1 MRIMVDTNVF
11 ISVVVFNSKRLGNM
25 LNDICENHVLV
36 LSSYV
41 LDEIKNVIKEKF
53 PNKTAAMDEILFNLP
68 FELEYTPNE
77 LPEYDHFTI
86 RDKDDEPVLY
96 SAITA
101 DVDVLITGDRD
112 FFDVESERPEILSPA
127 EFLAKYVLQ

>member
-1 MRIMVDTNVF
+1 MRIMIDTNIL
-11 ISVVVFNSKRLGNM
+11 ISIAVFNSGKLGDL
-25 LNDICENHVLV
+25 LNHICSNHILV
-36 LSSYV
+36 LSSYALEEFESV
-41 LDEIKNVIKEKF
+41 VKRKFPDKMAGVIKFLMK
-53 PNKTAAMDEILFNLP
+53 LP
-68 FELEYTPNE
+68 FELEYTPYE
-77 LPEYDHFTI
+77 LPEHDYFTI
-86 RDKDDEPVLY
+86 RDKYDEPILY